1 MDKVIKAAVRT
12 LSSASTFDTA
22 EESPHPDHG
31 ISLESILRSLDKDV
45 SAQSRIL
52 EEENLNKIIYFH
64 SRHQKS
70 SSKVLE
76 ELCKEI
82 KRNSGA
88 RSLKICLGALSHI
101 NIKPQKL
108 GPTISNILP
117 CIIKIVL
124 SENDPENVL
133 SALSEHIN
141 PFLKV
146 FGPYALLNEVEV
158 FVNTFIHLLFNGD
171 KDQSPSQRRSIS
183 ICLCA
188 AALHN
193 KAPNYFVTWTF
204 CRLVSE
210 YIENYHNKEDISFS
224 ALLGLFTVS
233 RKFIPLLN
241 EFDDLMNNTFHDTE
255 LEKRLFTL
263 YELCLFHL
271 ELYKNSSPNLI
282 STTLELLHQI
292 LKTPPQSLKVKLLS
306 TQGFNE
312 KFLVGRTHE
321 DNNSNATFE
330 NDPSSSKED
339 PTEENK
345 DKNLSSRK
353 IYYDEGGLLGSYMDK
368 DIPLIYAAR
377 LIVSKTL
384 LTPTKGVPRSDI
396 RISIRSLAISCM
408 SAIVSLS
415 PKIFLLTLYVDQDEE
430 DFDTTPLLRDI
441 ASMDHFVLHEDPQL
455 SGSTAILLGN
465 VLRGCL
471 LETGGNGIDFW
482 FNQRRPDHQD
492 IIAIFIDLISKPNI
506 SSISIKYALTAI
518 CSFIGLMLRSS
529 IARQAGI
536 LLFEVVSNNN
546 SLWKNSYWLV
556 KTSLLDLLS
565 SVDFKQV
572 HFVNGKGFELQNKF
586 FIILKELFVDEDTR
600 VRLSAADA
608 IVRSIPN
615 LYYPHDWLDECTEY
629 ASRNV
634 SSVKVPFDSVI
645 QRVADWLWQ
654 MIATSDN
661 NFQLSGSLEA
671 YFNLKKTY
679 SFGSVSIDTS
689 ILDIIT
695 HFITSNSNFTLD
707 INNHTLSLNL
717 LNLIITGD
725 VSKTKNEVLQHCAR
739 VLNMIHC
746 LIEESNLSASV
757 SMSSSCT
764 TNTSYNSSAN
774 IQPLKK
780 RRRRG
785 RRFTCWKFQYHQ
797 LLQKNDTSNK
807 FNLLL
812 KSCLK
817 TLDSLLINRCIEN
830 MDEELAKELLCYL
843 SSTIYL
849 DPLNSLNCVQSML
862 SYISKKTNE
871 ESANELRSSDSQEI
885 NLPDNASFYK
895 YCFDLPYQEFVS
907 RFQLPKPSLN
917 TSISFFDEKI
927 NLKKFPSSL
936 FKRALTLRNCNR
948 DALTSYIR
956 LFEPIVIQ
964 ALQFYIITSK
974 VSEQS
979 QVLSLLIQLVKLRVN
994 YCLLDSDKVFVGY
1007 VIRHL
1012 EYIKDGQVHNAE
1024 VIIPK
1029 IFQFFVLLSVEK
1041 FHSKVVIPIEDIV
1054 RLLTQL
1060 TSTKNPKWIIPA
1072 VYPVIE
1078 LLFGNFQ
1085 SHDNLQ
1091 QADLEVQ
1098 REKVFNLLLDY
1109 MIYPEIL
1116 EVFVS
1121 ILCFV
1126 KSEGE
1131 DKWRKVSRIL
1141 FDNILSLLSTQK
1153 INLHDSNSLHIL
1165 YSFFLCLAPGTLR
1178 PVDSLLSSVLTSSV
1192 DLGLVQD
1199 VQRWLGFVVVSL
1211 CIITNQ
1217 SPEEGIL
1224 SRLEEFG
1231 ITLISAQHSLNEDG
1245 DSVKPESTF
1254 AKFLFQVIGA
1264 SLSKLHQIVYSLEQW
1279 NSYLEEEVSLLL
1291 NFVIYVLKS
1300 TRFCRVT
1307 KSAQLIAEGKEKENL
1322 LYSLEFIDNMAL
1334 ELSHA
1339 YPFVTLRWAWIL
1351 SLLKRVQ
1358 IPFWSKLVSFNSHFL
1373 SLDKAI
1379 LQKGSLIVLCDYL
1392 CETNPMDEY
1401 NVELVTWLVS
1411 NFSHIIVENISEEPI
1426 CRFVQSV
1433 HNKASLSGLFLQ
1445 AIISRCQHRLTSSV
1459 LFQKK
1464 TLIALEQVH
1473 DSHSFNLLT
1482 FLIQRFSPRAHLSL
1496 STRIQRLCCKR
1507 VDGIL
1512 NSGSPR
1518 ELLSAEEL
1526 SHAIGH
1532 LKEMKLTQRYG
1543 RLIALLNELISEWYP
1558 DLISPMECDD
1568 GRAFTPTSL
1577 IGMKPNKVWF
1587 LSQLRNKCSVRDSQF
1602 SQNTEQCARMLDCLN
1617 SEEDISSVISSAD
1630 FNISIFEWLF
1640 RDSSTSALLLKT
1652 CKTQFFQ
1659 YHLKKFADKYLTQT
1673 PIVYGPRDWNPSVLE
1688 SRYKEKMDS
1697 NFSCKIFRDILTKS
1711 LSIFSLIPP
1720 EILNYEDDI
1729 VYLKR
1734 IPLILALEFAK
1745 WLFFYCT
1752 ESGVKGKEE
1761 LHEIVFKA
1769 LDYVLK
1775 NPRISSKITM
1785 EEGSLAVHAV
1795 FSVLRGDEDIA
1806 VSKIP
1811 TCSRYKDILKD
1822 NSPKNSIVLAAL
1834 KINRLFALYLKEDE
1848 EKLWKNKY
1856 LKKPI
1861 SNIILGLA
1869 RLPHF
1874 ISYVSV
1880 PIEVWKLGWSDGVPF
1895 GPNEMKFPLLSLDH
1909 LQEIDILREYTIRVN
1924 AIGWSDRLQ
1933 FEETWM
1939 SLLGIFS
1946 VMQDE
1951 LSENDIHFLNH
1962 CSALV
1967 VRTATNLLL
1976 KTLCIPNLG
1985 LTNTSGLLRHS
1996 RHVSSEF
2003 ISTSQGKALIALQD
2017 KMNKL
2022 LKDFRS
2028 ASALPIN
2035 SSINLEDIY
2044 DLNRSYGCG
2053 QVSSNYILATIKYY
2067 EGKAFENNANDQ
2079 SLPICFLQREEA
2091 LANSGL
2097 DMDSCLH
2104 FLFDLYSSWFK
2115 NPGETPLVLLT
2126 EAVRSIVALS
2136 DIFTAKNSFQWM
2148 YLYFC
2153 EILKVHPMEDEI
2165 IVSLL
2170 RLGICKAISVLG
2182 VSILLNSDNDAEALL
2197 SEDKFKR
2204 LLESG
2209 YNSPYLPSR
2218 FSSLQGVLYI
2228 LQRKDLLNDNNYHL
2242 FSFMVRNSI
2251 EYLENSLPY
2260 LTNPC
2265 HDYHAALC
2273 WSLTFYILE
2282 NYEEMANDV
2291 PWTTNVLQL
2300 ALCTPGKTNTSTKI
2314 YLIILSGFERL
2325 ILAGKLTKR
2334 YPGSGIRAMDQVV
2347 KLTTDLLTESNP
2359 VLVIPSIQLFL
2370 STMYGSGSPAMN
2382 AKSDDGHGPSTPE
2395 RLMHAMEQMS
2405 ILFDCI
2411 RRSGPK
2417 EAHFLCQIL
2426 PCVLVDFFPAADIIN
2441 RVITEFISPGQPHQT
2456 LLAGVMFS
2464 VFKEASQEHSNML
2477 QDWVL
2482 TILPTFV
2489 KRSPISHSAWC
2500 LSCFFLCVPPLLNSS
2515 IQEES
2520 QDSSSPFIQSDYWLQ
2535 ALFPHLQTRL
2545 GSFSSED
2552 KKLFCLVA
2560 KEFYSHLQE
2569 ETQREKFI
2577 LAFKEVAHPKTPYHD
2592 LLQMI

>member
-158 FVNTFIHLLFNGD
+158 FVNTFIHFTI
-171 KDQSPSQRRSIS
+171 QWRQRS
-183 ICLCA
+183 
-188 AALHN
+188 
-193 KAPNYFVTWTF
+193 
-204 CRLVSE
+204 VS
-210 YIENYHNKEDISFS
+210 
-224 ALLGLFTVS
+224 FTKKV
-233 RKFIPLLN
+233 
-241 EFDDLMNNTFHDTE
+241 
-255 LEKRLFTL
+255 
-263 YELCLFHL
+263 YFHL
-271 ELYKNSSPNLI
+271 
-282 STTLELLHQI
+282 
-292 LKTPPQSLKVKLLS
+292 
-306 TQGFNE
+306 
-312 KFLVGRTHE
+312 
-321 DNNSNATFE
+321 
-330 NDPSSSKED
+330 
-339 PTEENK
+339 
-345 DKNLSSRK
+345 K

-455 SGSTAILLGN
+455 S
-465 VLRGCL
+465 
-471 LETGGNGIDFW
+471 ETGGNGIDFW

-785 RRFTCWKFQYHQ
+785 AAIYVLEVSIIRSIILDCSQV
-797 LLQKNDTSNK
+797 
-807 FNLLL
+807 L
-812 KSCLK
+812 KIYMEPICLK

-871 ESANELRSSDSQEI
+871 ESANELRS
-885 NLPDNASFYK
+885 
-895 YCFDLPYQEFVS
+895 
-907 RFQLPKPSLN
+907 R
-917 TSISFFDEKI
+917 
-927 NLKKFPSSL
+927 
-936 FKRALTLRNCNR
+936 
-948 DALTSYIR
+948 
-956 LFEPIVIQ
+956 
-964 ALQFYIITSK
+964 
-974 VSEQS
+974 
-979 QVLSLLIQLVKLRVN
+979 
-994 YCLLDSDKVFVGY
+994 
-1007 VIRHL
+1007 
-1012 EYIKDGQVHNAE
+1012 
-1024 VIIPK
+1024 
-1029 IFQFFVLLSVEK
+1029 
-1041 FHSKVVIPIEDIV
+1041 
-1054 RLLTQL
+1054 
-1060 TSTKNPKWIIPA
+1060 
-1072 VYPVIE
+1072 
-1078 LLFGNFQ
+1078 
-1085 SHDNLQ
+1085 
-1091 QADLEVQ
+1091 
-1098 REKVFNLLLDY
+1098 
-1109 MIYPEIL
+1109 
-1116 EVFVS
+1116 
-1121 ILCFV
+1121 
-1126 KSEGE
+1126 
-1131 DKWRKVSRIL
+1131 
-1141 FDNILSLLSTQK
+1141 
-1153 INLHDSNSLHIL
+1153 
-1165 YSFFLCLAPGTLR
+1165 TLR

-1300 TRFCRVT
+1300 TRFCR
-1307 KSAQLIAEGKEKENL
+1307 
-1322 LYSLEFIDNMAL
+1322 FIDNMAL

-1673 PIVYGPRDWNPSVLE
+1673 PIVYGPRDWNPS
-1688 SRYKEKMDS
+1688 RHPH
-1697 NFSCKIFRDILTKS
+1697 KISFY
-1711 LSIFSLIPP
+1711 FSLIPP

-1856 LKKPI
+1856 LKKT
-1861 SNIILGLA
+1861 NI
-1869 RLPHF
+1869 
-1874 ISYVSV
+1874 
-1880 PIEVWKLGWSDGVPF
+1880 
-1895 GPNEMKFPLLSLDH
+1895 
-1909 LQEIDILREYTIRVN
+1909 EYNSR
-1924 AIGWSDRLQ
+1924 S
-1933 FEETWM
+1933 
-1939 SLLGIFS
+1939 
-1946 VMQDE
+1946 
-1951 LSENDIHFLNH
+1951 
-1962 CSALV
+1962 CK
-1967 VRTATNLLL
+1967 AT
-1976 KTLCIPNLG
+1976 
-1985 LTNTSGLLRHS
+1985 
-1996 RHVSSEF
+1996 
-2003 ISTSQGKALIALQD
+2003 
-2017 KMNKL
+2017 
-2022 LKDFRS
+2022 
-2028 ASALPIN
+2028 
-2035 SSINLEDIY
+2035 
-2044 DLNRSYGCG
+2044 
-2053 QVSSNYILATIKYY
+2053 
-2067 EGKAFENNANDQ
+2067 
-2079 SLPICFLQREEA
+2079 
-2091 LANSGL
+2091 
-2097 DMDSCLH
+2097 
-2104 FLFDLYSSWFK
+2104 
-2115 NPGETPLVLLT
+2115 
-2126 EAVRSIVALS
+2126 
-2136 DIFTAKNSFQWM
+2136 SF
-2148 YLYFC
+2148 YF
-2153 EILKVHPMEDEI
+2153 VFHPMEDEI

-2182 VSILLNSDNDAEALL
+2182 VSILLNSDNDTEALL

-2477 QDWVL
+2477 QDWIL

-2569 ETQREKFI
+2569 EK
-2577 LAFKEVAHPKTPYHD
+2577 PKGRNLY
-2592 LLQMI
+2592 